1 MDITTTTHIADTVD
15 IPNLGLGVFRSPDGK
30 PTADA
35 VRWAIEAGYRHIDT
49 ARIYGNEK
57 SVGQGVR
64 DSGVPR
70 EQLFITTKLW
80 NDDMRAGRQLQA
92 IDASLKDLG
101 MDYVDLYLIHWPVEN
116 YVESWTAMEKILAS
130 GKARSI
136 GVSNFKE
143 HHLDTLL
150 EEAGVVPAINQVEL
164 HPFLTQEPLRRYC
177 RAKGIAVE
185 AWSPLGGQGGNVLQD
200 KTIAELGKKYGKSP
214 AQVVIRWHLQ
224 HGIVTIPKSVHEAR
238 IKENCDVFDFEI
250 SAEDMKRIDALNTDT
265 RVGSDPDNFDF

>member
-15 IPNLGLGVFRSPDGK
+15 IPNFGLGVFRSPDGK
-30 PTADA
+30 ETADA

-57 SVGQGVR
+57 GVGQGVR
-64 DSGVPR
+64 DSGVAR
-70 EQLFITTKLW
+70 EKLFITTKLW

-116 YVESWTAMEKILAS
+116 YVESWVAMEKILAS
-130 GKARSI
+130 GKARAI

-150 EEAGVVPAINQVEL
+150 EEAGIVPAINQVEL
-164 HPFLTQEPLRRYC
+164 HPFLTQEPLRHYC
-177 RAKGIAVE
+177 ASKGIAVE
-185 AWSPLGGQGGNVLQD
+185 AWSPLGGQGGNVLKD
-200 KTIAELGKKYGKSP
+200 KTIAELGKKYGKTP
-214 AQVVIRWHLQ
+214 AQVVIRWDLQ
-224 HGIVTIPKSVHEAR
+224 NGIVTIPKSVHQAR
-238 IKENCDVFDFEI
+238 IKENSEVFDFEI

>member
-1 MDITTTTHIADTVD
+1 MDITTTTHISDSVD
-15 IPNLGLGVFRSPDGK
+15 IPNFGLGVFRSPDGK

-64 DSGVPR
+64 DSGIAR
-70 EQLFITTKLW
+70 DKLFITTKLW

-92 IDASLKDLG
+92 IDDSLKDLG

-116 YVESWTAMEKILAS
+116 YVQSWVAMEKILAS
-130 GKARSI
+130 GKARAI

-150 EEAGVVPAINQVEL
+150 EEAGIVPAINQVEL

-177 RAKGIAVE
+177 ASKGIAVE

-200 KTIAELGKKYGKSP
+200 KTIAEIGKKYGKTP
-214 AQVVIRWHLQ
+214 AQVVIRWDLQ

-250 SAEDMKRIDALNTDT
+250 SAEDMKRIDALNTNT
-265 RVGSDPDNFDF
+265 RVGSDPDNFNF